1 MIFQTEKPKVI
12 FYEKTG
18 CSGNDRQKKLL
29 RLNSIDFE
37 VKSILDTTWDKETL
51 GCFFENLE
59 KKDMINQFAPQIK
72 NNKIDISQI
81 SKDELIKKM
90 CETPILIK
98 RPLLEIG
105 EDKIVGFD
113 IDKINT
119 LLGSKISDSINIST
133 CLSSDNCT
141 TL

>member
-119 LLGSKISDSINIST
+119 LLGSKISDSINIFT